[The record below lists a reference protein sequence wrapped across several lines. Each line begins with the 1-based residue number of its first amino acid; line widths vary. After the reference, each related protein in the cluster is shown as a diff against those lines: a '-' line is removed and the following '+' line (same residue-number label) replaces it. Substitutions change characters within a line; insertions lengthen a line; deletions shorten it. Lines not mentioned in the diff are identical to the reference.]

1 MADQEPEVTM
11 AGDEEMAESTD
22 VPGGGEETVVEPT
35 GDDEPTGLENIEPE
49 TPDRVTFLDYL
60 RSPIIQLVVGTGDT
74 ASTLSVHQALLVQ
87 SPHFAEAVS
96 RFTDTAQT
104 RRIELPNDDLTATS
118 SVLEYLYKGDY
129 FPTLQGAQTMEY
141 DPTVPSPDNDGVAL
155 LRHARVYTLA
165 QRFHL
170 PALAALAHKKI
181 HLTQSTAKGEIAYAR
196 FVYQETSTEDEAIRK
211 PVAAFW
217 ATRSHVLRHEAEQ
230 EFKRMCLEFPQ
241 FGFDVLS
248 LVLDA
253 QEKRSARQEAAS
265 SGSGRKRQRVSG
277 VVP

>member
-22 VPGGGEETVVEPT
+22 VPGGEETVVEPT
-35 GDDEPTGLENIEPE
+35 GDDEPTGLGDIEPE
-49 TPDRVTFLDYL
+49 TPERLTFLDYL
-60 RSPIIQLVVGTGDT
+60 RSPIIQLVVGNGGN

-96 RFTDTAQT
+96 RFTDAAQA
-104 RRIELPNDDLTATS
+104 RRIELPNDDLNATS

-170 PALAALAHKKI
+170 PALSALAHKKI
-181 HLTQSTAKGEIAYAR
+181 HLTQSTAKGEIAYA
-196 FVYQETSTEDEAIRK
+196 
-211 PVAAFW
+211 
-217 ATRSHVLRHEAEQ
+217 
-230 EFKRMCLEFPQ
+230 
-241 FGFDVLS
+241 
-248 LVLDA
+248 
-253 QEKRSARQEAAS
+253 
-265 SGSGRKRQRVSG
+265 
-277 VVP
+277 